1 MLQTIKSIIEFFRLY
16 GTITKFTNVNYK
28 IVIYSENKIY
38 QKYSKILLEN
48 LIKRFPNQILYASS
62 DKNDFIGNDNIKNL
76 YIGKTYS
83 LQYFFSKIKSENL
96 LTTTIDLGN
105 NLLKK
110 TNNIKNYIYFFHS
123 PVSTTKVYTTAAFD
137 NYDTILCIGDFQKDE
152 IQKRENIQK
161 INSKKLIECGYFYFD
176 YLIGKHKDNSINDE
190 ILIAPSWNYNEKNFI
205 NENFDQIIE
214 SLLKK
219 NNIVKFRPHPE
230 HFKRSKNFINYL
242 EKKHSS
248 KNFILD
254 KDIENFDSM
263 QKAKCLITDNSG
275 IAIEYTL
282 IFKRPVFY
290 YKSLDKIHNKEI
302 ENYKDLFNLEDHLKK
317 QFGYTFMD
325 NQIDNLDSF
334 IKSNIIDFNQNHIS
348 KINQFVNNTFYN
360 FSKTKE
366 FLNINMRDILY

>member
-1 MLQTIKSIIEFFRLY
+1 MLQTIKSFIEFFRLY

-62 DKNDFIGNDNIKNL
+62 DKNDFISNDNIKNL

-152 IQKRENIQK
+152 IQKRENIKK

-176 YLIGKHKDNSINDE
+176 YLIGKYKDNSINNE

>member
-62 DKNDFIGNDNIKNL
+62 DKNDFISNDNIKNL

-152 IQKRENIQK
+152 IQKRENIKK

>member
-62 DKNDFIGNDNIKNL
+62 DKNDFISNDNIKNL

-152 IQKRENIQK
+152 IQKRENIKK

-219 NNIVKFRPHPE
+219 
-230 HFKRSKNFINYL
+230 
-242 EKKHSS
+242 
-248 KNFILD
+248 
-254 KDIENFDSM
+254 
-263 QKAKCLITDNSG
+263 
-275 IAIEYTL
+275 
-282 IFKRPVFY
+282 
-290 YKSLDKIHNKEI
+290 
-302 ENYKDLFNLEDHLKK
+302 K
-317 QFGYTFMD
+317 QY
-325 NQIDNLDSF
+325 S
-334 IKSNIIDFNQNHIS
+334 
-348 KINQFVNNTFYN
+348 
-360 FSKTKE
+360 
-366 FLNINMRDILY
+366 

>member
-1 MLQTIKSIIEFFRLY
+1 
-16 GTITKFTNVNYK
+16 
-28 IVIYSENKIY
+28 
-38 QKYSKILLEN
+38 
-48 LIKRFPNQILYASS
+48 
-62 DKNDFIGNDNIKNL
+62 
-76 YIGKTYS
+76 
-83 LQYFFSKIKSENL
+83 
-96 LTTTIDLGN
+96 
-105 NLLKK
+105 
-110 TNNIKNYIYFFHS
+110 
-123 PVSTTKVYTTAAFD
+123 
-137 NYDTILCIGDFQKDE
+137 
-152 IQKRENIQK
+152 
-161 INSKKLIECGYFYFD
+161 
-176 YLIGKHKDNSINDE
+176 
-190 ILIAPSWNYNEKNFI
+190 
-205 NENFDQIIE
+205 
-214 SLLKK
+214 
-219 NNIVKFRPHPE
+219 
-230 HFKRSKNFINYL
+230 
-242 EKKHSS
+242 
-248 KNFILD
+248 
-254 KDIENFDSM
+254 M

>member
-62 DKNDFIGNDNIKNL
+62 DKNDFISNDNIKNL

-152 IQKRENIQK
+152 IQKRENIKK

-214 SLLKK
+214 ILLKK

>member
-62 DKNDFIGNDNIKNL
+62 DKNDFISNDNIKNL

-137 NYDTILCIGDFQKDE
+137 NYDTILCIGDFQKNE
-152 IQKRENIQK
+152 IQKRENIKK

-348 KINQFVNNTFYN
+348 KIDQFVNNTFYN

>member
-62 DKNDFIGNDNIKNL
+62 DKNDFISNDNIKNL

-152 IQKRENIQK
+152 IQKRENIKK

-282 IFKRPVFY
+282 IFKKPVFY

>member
-325 NQIDNLDSF
+325 SQIDNLDRF
-334 IKSNIIDFNQNHIS
+334 IKNNIIDFNQNHIS